1 MDQHVSQVRTF
12 KVVYFCGQSAPCQI
26 WRSKPVH
33 ALHCSS
39 FLPAGSISGDN
50 FDIPRVPHDLLRPIQ
65 STAPAG
71 PWLFPTPD
79 IWQDKVVVE
88 TQGGDQYTTKDIEQ
102 MLRDL
107 HLLQQVSCYMAM
119 LRQNH
124 VHGLNSANMSRV

>member
-1 MDQHVSQVRTF
+1 MEH
-12 KVVYFCGQSAPCQI
+12 
-26 WRSKPVH
+26 
-33 ALHCSS
+33 
-39 FLPAGSISGDN
+39 AGSISGDN
-50 FDIPRVPHDLLRPIQ
+50 MDIPKVPHDLLRPIQ

-107 HLLQQVSCYMAM
+107 HLQQQVGQIFRHCLAKQT
-119 LRQNH
+119 L
-124 VHGLNSANMSRV
+124 